1 MTEHNDINTTI
12 LLRDNSP
19 VDDFLGLTPTEI
31 HHLLYNTFGEKSLI
45 QFSKVIDDKTLDQI
59 PLFRIAEEYLR
70 IVQRDKQIK
79 LTPLGA
85 LPKKVMVE
93 LYDKRFLLDEYIE
106 TGITKLWKEE
116 DCVSISSVRITLEL
130 AGLVKKL
137 KGKLSLT
144 KNGTKFIQSENR
156 LQFFKHF
163 FQAFT
168 DKFFWGFND
177 NYTEQPLGQ
186 LGWGYTA
193 FMLNKFGDQERK
205 VDFYAAKFLTAFPIV
220 ITFFS
225 QDITS
230 PKSQFYSCYS
240 LRSFERFFLWLGFV
254 TIDKQK
260 MLLDFDT
267 DKLKRSEV
275 FNRVFA
281 FDET

>member
-31 HHLLYNTFGEKSLI
+31 HNLLYNTFGEKSLI
-45 QFSKVIDDKTLDQI
+45 QFSKDIDDKTLDQI

-70 IVQRDKQIK
+70 IIQRDKQIK

-93 LYDKRFLLDEYIE
+93 LYDKRLLLDEYIE
-106 TGITKLWKEE
+106 TGITKLWREE
-116 DCVSISSVRITLEL
+116 DCMSISSMRITLEL

-156 LQFFKHF
+156 LQFFKEF

-193 FMLNKFGDQERK
+193 FMLNKFGDQERE
-205 VDFYAAKFLTAFPIV
+205 VDFYSAKFLTAFPIV

-225 QDITS
+225 QDISS

-240 LRSFERFFLWLGFV
+240 LRSFERFFLWFGFV

-260 MLLDFDT
+260 KLLDFDT
-267 DKLKRSEV
+267 DKLKKSEV